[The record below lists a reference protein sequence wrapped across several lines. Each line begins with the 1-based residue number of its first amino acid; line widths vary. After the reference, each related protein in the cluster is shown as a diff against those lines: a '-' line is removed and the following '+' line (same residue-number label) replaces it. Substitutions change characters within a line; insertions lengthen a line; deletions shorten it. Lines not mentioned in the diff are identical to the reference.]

1 MEYGRKK
8 PLEPLG
14 LAAAAAAAAAAG
26 EAEEDAAAA
35 VDPEET
41 AADVE
46 GPEEE
51 EEVRGVAEADEEAD
65 DVESLAGKRTRNFN
79 NSKHDHEIKPITP
92 NFHRRRFLIYGNKKS
107 TRKGRSKN
115 LIFHSTSHALNMI
128 SCGQGGR

>member
-1 MEYGRKK
+1 MAGGGLVEYGRKK

-14 LAAAAAAAAAAG
+14 LGAAAAAAAAAAG

-92 NFHRRRFLIYGNKKS
+92 NFHRRRFLIYGNKK
-107 TRKGRSKN
+107 KVQGRREAK
-115 LIFHSTSHALNMI
+115 T
-128 SCGQGGR
+128 